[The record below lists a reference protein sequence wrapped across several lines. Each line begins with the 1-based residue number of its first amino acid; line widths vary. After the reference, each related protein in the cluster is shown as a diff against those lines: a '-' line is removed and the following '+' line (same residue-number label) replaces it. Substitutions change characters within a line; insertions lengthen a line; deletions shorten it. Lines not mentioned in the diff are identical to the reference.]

1 MGASCHVPSSGCTF
15 RQHDGFIDW
24 PSLTCFTGTDRPLII
39 VIAGALIY
47 LVGLLCFFPDVIT
60 QHDEARYLETAH
72 AFSNGSLCVDE
83 IDPLTGEVRCRWG
96 SKFLPGTSAL
106 MAPFVA
112 LFGWR
117 GAYLVPAL
125 ALVAATL
132 CTGLWMRQAGRS
144 PLFALMVLG
153 YLPSLVLGRVAQSD
167 LPSTALAAL
176 GLWLFWV
183 GGPDRRLRWAAS
195 GFVAGLSLCL
205 RETNALV
212 FAPLYL
218 GALIRRESGTVALVA
233 GGVAGSLLW
242 ALGNWIV
249 FGEPFFI
256 YSRAVT
262 FGLAN
267 VPGNLPLYTVA
278 LLLFVP
284 AGLIGGLLYRGE
296 RWPEVVA
303 TVSIFCAFYLSFG
316 YHGEDSGLLRSMIL
330 GPRYFAPL
338 TPLLAFAA
346 AEALPRLWASIR
358 THVGSGSAEAMARAT
373 SLGIRLWVVGVLIV
387 AFVVHPILDRLTDPL
402 ERFWQAIYDHT
413 AAGSVVVIPWL
424 DRKLVT
430 PMYGERQ
437 RLYFSAFTPESLDQL
452 LARHGSITVALHDR
466 RESSYLR
473 KQAVKNQ
480 KVLDELMRRA
490 EFELLLDWGGETS
503 ERFRIWRV
511 GPPATDR
518 VPPSAHGR
526 EDADRARVE
535 DP

>member
-1 MGASCHVPSSGCTF
+1 
-15 RQHDGFIDW
+15 
-24 PSLTCFTGTDRPLII
+24 

-72 AFSNGSLCVDE
+72 AFSNGSRCVDE

-96 SKFLPGTSAL
+96 SKFVPGTSAL

-125 ALVAATL
+125 ALVVATL
-132 CTGLWMRQAGRS
+132 CTALWLREAGRS
-144 PLFALMVLG
+144 PLFALLVLG

-167 LPSTALAAL
+167 VPSTAFAAL
-176 GLWLFWV
+176 GLWLFWA

-218 GALIRRESGTVALVA
+218 GALIRRDSGTVALVA

-249 FGEPFFI
+249 FGDSFFI

-278 LLLFVP
+278 LVLFVP
-284 AGLIGGLLYRGE
+284 AGLVGGLLYRGE

-316 YHGEDSGLLRSMIL
+316 YHGEDSGLLRSMVL

-346 AEALPRLWASIR
+346 AEALPRLWAGIR
-358 THVGSGSAEAMARAT
+358 LRVGSGSAEAMTRIA
-373 SLGIRLWVVGVLIV
+373 SFGVRLWVAGVLVV
-387 AFVVHPILDRLTDPL
+387 AFVVHPVLDRLTDPL
-402 ERFWQAIYDHT
+402 ERFWQAIYSHT

-437 RLYFSAFTPESLDQL
+437 RFYFGGLTPENFDRL
-452 LARHGSITVALHDR
+452 LARHGTITVVLHDR
-466 RESSYLR
+466 RESQFLR
-473 KQAVKNQ
+473 KLALENGNL
-480 KVLDELMRRA
+480 LDTLMERA
-490 EFELLLDWGGETS
+490 EFELLLDWGDETS
-503 ERFRIWRV
+503 ERFRIWRA

-518 VPPSAHGR
+518 VPPSAHR
-526 EDADRARVE
+526 RADPGRARME

>member
-1 MGASCHVPSSGCTF
+1 M
-15 RQHDGFIDW
+15 
-24 PSLTCFTGTDRPLII
+24 L
-39 VIAGALIY
+39 
-47 LVGLLCFFPDVIT
+47 
-60 QHDEARYLETAH
+60 
-72 AFSNGSLCVDE
+72 
-83 IDPLTGEVRCRWG
+83 
-96 SKFLPGTSAL
+96 
-106 MAPFVA
+106 APFVA

-132 CTGLWMRQAGRS
+132 CTALWLREAGRS

-167 LPSTALAAL
+167 VPSTALAAL
-176 GLWLFWV
+176 GLWLFWA
-183 GGPDRRLRWAAS
+183 GGSDRRLRWTAS

-233 GGVAGSLLW
+233 GGIAGSLLW

-249 FGEPFFI
+249 FGDPLFV
-256 YSRAVT
+256 YPRRVT
-262 FGLAN
+262 FTLSH
-267 VPGNLPLYTVA
+267 VPGNLPIDAVA
-278 LLLFVP
+278 LLLFIP

-303 TVSIFCAFYLSFG
+303 TISLFWAFYLPFG
-316 YHGEDSGLLRSMIL
+316 YRGEDSGLLRSLIL

-346 AEALPRLWASIR
+346 AEALPRLWAGIR
-358 THVGSGSAEAMARAT
+358 MRAGSGSAEAMARIT
-373 SLGIRLWVVGVLIV
+373 SLGVRLWVAGVLIV
-387 AFVVHPILDRLTDPL
+387 AFVVHPVLDRLTDPL
-402 ERFWQAIYDHT
+402 ERFWQAIYSHT
-413 AAGSVVVIPWL
+413 AAGSVVVMPWL

-437 RLYFSAFTPESLDQL
+437 RLYFRDFTPESLDQL
-452 LARHGSITVALHDR
+452 LARHGTITVALHDR
-466 RESSYLR
+466 RESPYLR
-473 KQAVKNQ
+473 KQALKNQ
-480 KVLDELMRRA
+480 NLLDTLMARA

-511 GPPATDR
+511 GSGPLKQG
-518 VPPSAHGR
+518 VSS
-526 EDADRARVE
+526 
-535 DP
+535 